1 MLKYVIDF
9 VSEDVDLWRFPDDKL
24 WIVRKETVLKACD
37 PFHLLSHKKVFFSP
51 LLLRLSSLHKFEV
64 LLSPHSNISGIIRHY
79 INTHE
84 VQPKSYIRTSGFVQ
98 LERKLTSR

>member
-1 MLKYVIDF
+1 MYVCRCANHNIIFFIPVRFLEKTQDLDWLVTLTDNIWKQKANLKNAFFMLKYIIDF

-51 LLLRLSSLHKFEV
+51 LL
-64 LLSPHSNISGIIRHY
+64 
-79 INTHE
+79 
-84 VQPKSYIRTSGFVQ
+84 
-98 LERKLTSR
+98 